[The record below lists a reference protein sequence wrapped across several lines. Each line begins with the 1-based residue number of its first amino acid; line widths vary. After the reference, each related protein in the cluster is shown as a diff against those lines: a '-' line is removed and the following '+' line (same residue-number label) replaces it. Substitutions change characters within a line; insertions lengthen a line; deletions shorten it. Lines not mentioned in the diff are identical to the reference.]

1 VPGAYLCAGK
11 RLAGRGHYGETVLK
25 AKSPLKRKSPLKG
38 ESPSTK
44 SSKSTKMPE
53 SQLLI
58 LFLAIVQM
66 ESAGDLSARNGSAV
80 GPAQIQPAVVKD
92 IQSWGHQAS
101 LKDRSSL
108 DGSFRLFVLY
118 TDRWVARHKL
128 PDTPQTRANI
138 WRHGPNSKY
147 ALKGQSSKYA
157 LKVQSMVN
165 DPSLGW
171 AHPNSRKWLADRG
184 KRDLRR

>member
-1 VPGAYLCAGK
+1 
-11 RLAGRGHYGETVLK
+11 
-25 AKSPLKRKSPLKG
+25 
-38 ESPSTK
+38 
-44 SSKSTKMPE
+44 MPE
-53 SQLLI
+53 AALWS

-66 ESAGDLSARNGSAV
+66 ESGGNLKARNGSAV
-80 GPAQIQPAVVKD
+80 GPAQIKPAVVEDCRK
-92 IQSWGHQAS
+92 WGHKVS
-101 LKDRSSL
+101 LRDRETL
-108 DGSFRLFVLY
+108 EGSYRLFVLY
-118 TDRWVARHKL
+118 TSRWVAARGL

-138 WRHGPNSKY
+138 WRHGPNSRY
-147 ALKGQSSKYA
+147 ALKGESTKYS